1 MDLQPHQMVRFLQ
14 IGLADRVYASRS
26 MWLCVGCAGCG
37 ATCPNDIDF
46 HRVADALQQRAD
58 DQARGRGAA
67 LTAFDRAFLATVRR
81 RGRVSETGL
90 VVRFKLATG
99 RILEDLRLGAW
110 MFLRG
115 RLRLSGRRVEGWPR
129 RNARGRE

>member
-37 ATCPNDIDF
+37 ASCPNDIDF
-46 HRVADALQQRAD
+46 HRVANALQQRAD
-58 DQARGRGAA
+58 NEARRRGAS
-67 LTAFDRAFLATVRR
+67 LTAFDRAFLASVRR
-81 RGRVSETGL
+81 RGRVSEVG
-90 VVRFKLATG
+90 VVTRFKLSTG
-99 RILEDLRLGAW
+99 RLLDDVRLGVW

-115 RLRLSGRRVEGWPR
+115 RLRLFGGRVKGWR
-129 RNARGRE
+129 RRDPGGSQ